1 MKHGRSGEIWYIK
14 FMIAALFPGQGS
26 QAPGMGKS
34 FFDHSAASRDVF
46 QRISEAVGRN
56 LQEICF
62 EFDEETLRQ
71 TDNAQ
76 IALFT
81 ASLAAYAAYQT
92 SGKSADL
99 FAGHSIGEYAA
110 LVASGCIPLAVG
122 AKLVQKRGEL
132 MAAAKSGG
140 MAAVLGLDIPAI
152 EEALKQVEGTVVVA
166 NDNCPGQVVIS
177 GDATAVIEAVPV
189 LQSAGA
195 KRVLPLNVSGAF
207 HSPLMQDAADEFA
220 LSLAQVEFMAGRV
233 VSNVTASEVTDA
245 NQWAGLLETQLRGR
259 VRWTESVQT
268 MIAMGTTEFIEFGNG
283 EVLCGMLKRID
294 KSIMARSVQNIE
306 SLN

>member
-1 MKHGRSGEIWYIK
+1 
-14 FMIAALFPGQGS
+14 MIAALFPGQGS

-46 QRISEAVGRN
+46 QRISETVGRN

-81 ASLAAYAAYQT
+81 VSLAAYAAYQT

-99 FAGHSIGEYAA
+99 YAGHSIGEYAA
-110 LVASGCIPLAVG
+110 LVASGCIPLVVG

-177 GDATAVIEAVPV
+177 GDATAVADAVPV

-207 HSPLMQDAADEFA
+207 HSPLMQGAADEFA

-233 VSNVTASEVTDA
+233 VSNVTACEVTDA
-245 NQWAGLLETQLRGR
+245 NQWVSLLETQLRGR

-268 MIAMGTTEFIEFGNG
+268 MIAMGTNEFIEFGNG

>member
-1 MKHGRSGEIWYIK
+1 
-14 FMIAALFPGQGS
+14 
-26 QAPGMGKS
+26 
-34 FFDHSAASRDVF
+34 
-46 QRISEAVGRN
+46 
-56 LQEICF
+56 
-62 EFDEETLRQ
+62 
-71 TDNAQ
+71 
-76 IALFT
+76 
-81 ASLAAYAAYQT
+81 
-92 SGKSADL
+92 
-99 FAGHSIGEYAA
+99 IGEYAA

-140 MAAVLGLDIPAI
+140 MAAVLGMDIPAI

-177 GDATAVIEAVPV
+177 GDATSVIAAVPV

-220 LSLAQVEFMAGRV
+220 LSLAQVEFAAGRV
-233 VSNVTASEVTDA
+233 VSNVTAIEVTDA

-294 KSIMARSVQNIE
+294 KTIMARSVQNIE

>member
-1 MKHGRSGEIWYIK
+1 
-14 FMIAALFPGQGS
+14 MIAALFPGQGS

-46 QRISEAVGRN
+46 QRISETVGRN

-81 ASLAAYAAYQT
+81 VSLAAYAAYQT

-99 FAGHSIGEYAA
+99 YAGHSIGEYAA

-220 LSLAQVEFMAGRV
+220 LSLAQVEFSAGRV

-245 NQWAGLLETQLRGR
+245 N
-259 VRWTESVQT
+259 
-268 MIAMGTTEFIEFGNG
+268 
-283 EVLCGMLKRID
+283 
-294 KSIMARSVQNIE
+294 
-306 SLN
+306 

>member
-1 MKHGRSGEIWYIK
+1 
-14 FMIAALFPGQGS
+14 MIAALFPGQGS

-46 QRISEAVGRN
+46 QRISETVGRN

-81 ASLAAYAAYQT
+81 VSLAAYAAYQT

-99 FAGHSIGEYAA
+99 YAGHSIGEYAA

-177 GDATAVIEAVPV
+177 GDATAVIAAVPV

-233 VSNVTASEVTDA
+233 VSNVTASEVTDT

-268 MIAMGTTEFIEFGNG
+268 MIAMGTTEFIEFGTG